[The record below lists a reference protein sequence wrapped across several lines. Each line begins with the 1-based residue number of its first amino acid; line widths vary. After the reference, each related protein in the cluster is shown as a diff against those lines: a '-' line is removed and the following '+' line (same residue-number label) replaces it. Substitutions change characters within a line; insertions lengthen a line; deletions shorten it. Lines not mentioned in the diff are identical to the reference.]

1 MQRLS
6 ADSLFKL
13 LSKSIAFTALMIVLL
28 WLLFKV
34 SGILLV
40 FILAMVFTLILNVP
54 VSWLEKRNIKR
65 VWASTIVFSCL
76 LLVVGLISWLIIP
89 KIAKQIQTLI
99 NNLPVY
105 ISQINA
111 QINSWLKNYP
121 DLAKELTNDGD
132 NLSQII
138 PSASLVIT
146 KAGNVSIYLA
156 GSIFLF
162 ILFMCIVAYAV
173 ARPAPLIEIYF
184 SLFNIDKRT
193 KAEKALLHTS
203 TMLIGWVKANLIG
216 GTIEAILTTA
226 FLSIMGVPGA
236 WVWGALVIVAAMI
249 PNLGFYIMALPPTLV
264 AFSVGPYTA
273 LWVMIF
279 FISMSE
285 LMSDFVMPRLLSSK
299 MKIHP
304 VSLLFMLLVMG
315 VAFGVVGVFLTVP
328 VTAIIKAYYEAF
340 FKAEQQDDPLLK
352 TRIDAIIYN
361 GAE

>member
-1 MQRLS
+1 MQRL
-6 ADSLFKL
+6 AGDSLFKVF
-13 LSKSIAFTALMIVLL
+13 SKVIAFTALMIVLL

-40 FILAMVFTLILNVP
+40 FLLAMVFALILNAP

-76 LLVVGLISWLIIP
+76 VLVIGLISWLIIP
-89 KIAKQIQTLI
+89 KIAKQFQTLI

-105 ISQINA
+105 ISQINV
-111 QINSWLKNYP
+111 QLNSWLKNYP
-121 DLAKELTNDGD
+121 DLAKQITKDGD

-146 KAGNVSIYLA
+146 KAGNISIYVA

-162 ILFMCIVAYAV
+162 ILFICIIAYAV
-173 ARPAPLIEIYF
+173 ARPAPLLEIYF
-184 SLFNIDKRT
+184 SLFNIDKRE

-203 TMLIGWVKANLIG
+203 TMLIGWIKANLIG
-216 GTIEAILTTA
+216 GTIEAVLTTT

-249 PNLGFYIMALPPTLV
+249 PNLGFYIMSLPPTLV

-273 LWVMIF
+273 LWVIIF
-279 FISMSE
+279 FIAMSE

-299 MKIHP
+299 MNIHP

-315 VAFGVVGVFLTVP
+315 VAFGLVGAFLTVP

-340 FKAEQQDDPLLK
+340 FKVEQENDPLLGE
-352 TRIDAIIYN
+352 RIDAVIYHH
-361 GAE
+361 AE